1 MRKLYFNGTIITME
15 SRNNPEAVLVK
26 ADQIEKVGSYKDL
39 KAFAP
44 DAQSID
50 LNNHTMLPAFI
61 DAHSHFSSYANAQRQ
76 VQLDNVKSFD
86 EIKAR
91 ITSFM
96 KTNAIKK
103 GEWVVACGYD
113 HTVLKEKSHPS
124 LAFLDAIAP
133 HNPLFLQHQSGHCGV
148 VNSVALKD
156 LCIDDTTPNPEGGLI
171 GKTNEQCNGYL
182 EENAFI
188 QNIKKVPMA
197 DLDTMLNA
205 YRTAQQ
211 KYLSYG
217 ITTIQEG
224 MMVDQMLGLYQCL
237 LASNLLQVDLVA
249 YPDFKSM
256 PAIQKAFPQ
265 AIKKYHQH
273 FKIGGYKIILD
284 GSPQVK
290 TAWMKTPYRNSEDC
304 GYGVMSDQE
313 VEAAIKQA
321 NKEKM
326 QLLAHCNGDR
336 AAQQYIDAIKKVSQ
350 DHPEVS
356 GLRCV
361 IIHAQL
367 LDRNQLGDVEAYHLI
382 PSFFIAHIKHWG
394 HVHIQN
400 FGRKRAYDISPAK
413 STSLHQIPFTFH
425 QDAPVIEPNMLETL
439 ECAITRKNKDGEV
452 MGEDE
457 CLDAYEALKA
467 ITIHGAY
474 QYFEEAHKG
483 SIKEGKQADFVIL
496 DDNPLTIKPEKIHQI
511 KILETIKDGVS
522 LYQNTQ
528 PT

>member
-1 MRKLYFNGTIITME
+1 
-15 SRNNPEAVLVK
+15 
-26 ADQIEKVGSYKDL
+26 
-39 KAFAP
+39 
-44 DAQSID
+44 
-50 LNNHTMLPAFI
+50 
-61 DAHSHFSSYANAQRQ
+61 
-76 VQLDNVKSFD
+76 
-86 EIKAR
+86 
-91 ITSFM
+91 
-96 KTNAIKK
+96 
-103 GEWVVACGYD
+103 
-113 HTVLKEKSHPS
+113 
-124 LAFLDAIAP
+124 
-133 HNPLFLQHQSGHCGV
+133 
-148 VNSVALKD
+148 
-156 LCIDDTTPNPEGGLI
+156 
-171 GKTNEQCNGYL
+171 
-182 EENAFI
+182 
-188 QNIKKVPMA
+188 
-197 DLDTMLNA
+197 
-205 YRTAQQ
+205 
-211 KYLSYG
+211 
-217 ITTIQEG
+217 
-224 MMVDQMLGLYQCL
+224 
-237 LASNLLQVDLVA
+237 
-249 YPDFKSM
+249 
-256 PAIQKAFPQ
+256 
-265 AIKKYHQH
+265 
-273 FKIGGYKIILD
+273 
-284 GSPQVK
+284 
-290 TAWMKTPYRNSEDC
+290 
-304 GYGVMSDQE
+304 MSDQE

-367 LDRNQLGDVEAYHLI
+367 LDRNQLSDVEAYHLI

-394 HVHIQN
+394 HVHIHN